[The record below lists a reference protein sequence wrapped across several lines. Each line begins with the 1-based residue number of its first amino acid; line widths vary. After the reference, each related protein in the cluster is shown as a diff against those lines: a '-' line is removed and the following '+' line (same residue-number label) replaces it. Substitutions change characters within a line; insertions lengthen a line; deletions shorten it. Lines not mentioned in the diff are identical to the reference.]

1 MKLILTKWIKATE
14 FEPIKDVFSLKII
27 KIAAEKTI
35 QGLGKTVK
43 SASKIPGT
51 QLKKINLTT
60 SGGAGRI
67 LFLLKV
73 GKQKAVLVMLRP
85 KNDKQIGAN
94 MSVQNPKFK
103 KVLEKNINTILKDL
117 EAGDYEEVDL

>member
-1 MKLILTKWIKATE
+1 MKLILTKWIEATE
-14 FEPIKDVFSLKII
+14 LELIKEVFSIEVV
-27 KIAAEKTI
+27 KIAAGKAI
-35 QGLGKTVK
+35 QGLGQTIK
-43 SASKIPGT
+43 SASKISGT

-60 SGGAGRI
+60 SGGAGRV

-73 GKQKAVLVMLRP
+73 GKEKAVLVMLRT

-103 KVLEKNINTILKDL
+103 KVLEKNISTILRDL
-117 EAGDYEEVDL
+117 ESGDYEEIDL